1 MMVYT
6 WDLQLH
12 HQQCGTPRAQHP
24 LHLFYHQWS
33 LRRERTTHPTY
44 CSRVIFFSTT
54 ACQATTLL
62 NSAVKN
68 DPPPSLP
75 SSAPFL
81 EGTSELNL
89 PSPDLPVLYAF
100 ICLLSFHFTCLFFTH
115 TRRRAPRLGLK
126 WHGNTRGGCS
136 FALRCICP
144 LNLLVGIRNSRQHI
158 YRIGIHGKRDKGQ
171 GVTTKGM
178 DIDLRQ

>member
-24 LHLFYHQWS
+24 LHLFYHQSS

-115 TRRRAPRLGLK
+115 THHRAAARRAWVSNGTEIHVADVRL
-126 WHGNTRGGCS
+126 RCVA
-136 FALRCICP
+136 FAL
-144 LNLLVGIRNSRQHI
+144 
-158 YRIGIHGKRDKGQ
+158 
-171 GVTTKGM
+171 
-178 DIDLRQ
+178 